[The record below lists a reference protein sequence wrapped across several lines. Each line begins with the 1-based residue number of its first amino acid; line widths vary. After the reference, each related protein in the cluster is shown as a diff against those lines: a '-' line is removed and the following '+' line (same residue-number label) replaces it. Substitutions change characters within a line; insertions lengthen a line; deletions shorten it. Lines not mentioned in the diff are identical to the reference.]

1 MGKGLE
7 SVEKEIAGEQ
17 AAALGRS
24 GRKLRTALDK
34 LRRYDESVSVPRRG
48 RETPSVREK
57 LVEVAGEALWSY
69 VVQREAIGLIDADYI
84 RREYAVPPDVWQHM
98 RPTEGS
104 ANSRSRAEARPSS
117 GKE

>member
-34 LRRYDESVSVPRRG
+34 LARFDEGGSATRRG
-48 RETPSVREK
+48 REAISRER

-69 VVQREAIGLIDADYI
+69 VVQREAIGLIDAEYI
-84 RREYAVPPDVWQHM
+84 RREYGVPPDVWQHM
-98 RPTEGS
+98 RPKDGS
-104 ANSRSRAEARPSS
+104 ANSRSRAGAHPSS

>member
-7 SVEKEIAGEQ
+7 SVEKEIAGEK
-17 AAALGRS
+17 AASLGRS

-34 LRRYDESVSVPRRG
+34 LRRFDEGGNVARRS
-48 RETPSVREK
+48 REAPLSRDK

-84 RREYAVPPDVWQHM
+84 RREYSVPPEVWQHM
-98 RPTEGS
+98 RPKDSST
-104 ANSRSRAEARPSS
+104 NPQPRAGARPSP